1 MHCRVRFVTEG
12 KYVDMDEYALKR
24 IVGHSI
30 SDITERVYSKR
41 GVEWLKREIEKIK

>member
-1 MHCRVRFVTEG
+1 
-12 KYVDMDEYALKR
+12 MDEYALKR

-41 GVEWLKREIEKIK
+41 GVGCLKGEIEKNKIECSLCDVGITVYE

>member
-1 MHCRVRFVTEG
+1 
-12 KYVDMDEYALKR
+12 MDEYALKR

-41 GVEWLKREIEKIK
+41 GVEWLKRKIEKNKIECSLCDVGITMYE

>member
-1 MHCRVRFVTEG
+1 
-12 KYVDMDEYALKR
+12 MDEYALKR

-41 GVEWLKREIEKIK
+41 GVERLKREIEKIK